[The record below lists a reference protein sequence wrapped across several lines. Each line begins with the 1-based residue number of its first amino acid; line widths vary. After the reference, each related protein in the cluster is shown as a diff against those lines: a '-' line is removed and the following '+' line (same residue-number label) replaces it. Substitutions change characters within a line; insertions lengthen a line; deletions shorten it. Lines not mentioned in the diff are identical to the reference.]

1 MKSSNEYLESIYRKK
16 ELVIMKKEKERKRTR
31 RVVLTL
37 APVVLCGAILAII
50 LPGMLKKG
58 DLGVV
63 YAKDMMNGIVAQKIA
78 AIDGIVPD
86 DLFRKAY
93 VNFTLKLFNQTVD
106 NEENVLVSPLSI
118 YIALAMTANGAD
130 GETRK
135 EMEEVLGVDINSLN
149 KYLLNYTDKLTAEP
163 VEEEVIPSRYERYG
177 VYLPGRVK
185 LANSIWL
192 RDDKLL
198 TVKEDFLQINADY
211 YGVAAYKAAFDKKTV
226 DDINNW
232 VKENTDGMIEN
243 VVEKLNKDEML
254 HLINAMIF
262 EAGWEQPYQSHQV
275 KSGTFTNAQGVE
287 EAVTYLTDVQYT
299 CIKDENVLGF
309 VRPYQGDYDFVA
321 LLPNEGVS
329 ITDYVKTL
337 TVDKWIELMEQEYP
351 AIVPNR
357 IPKFE
362 YEYSEELSEELEG
375 MGINAAFDANAADFS
390 GMGSYDGMNLCI
402 GTVTHKTYIVL
413 NEYGT
418 KAGAVTDIGMLAGSP
433 NLERI
438 EIILDRPF
446 VYAIIDRNTKL
457 PLFVGTVMSV
467 E

>member
-16 ELVIMKKEKERKRTR
+16 ELAVMKKEKGRKRVR
-31 RVVLTL
+31 RMVLTL
-37 APVVLCGAILAII
+37 APVALCGIILSLV

-58 DLGVV
+58 DSGVV
-63 YAKDMMNGIVAQKIA
+63 HAKDMMNGIVAQKIA
-78 AIDGIVPD
+78 AVDGMEPD
-86 DLFRKAY
+86 DVFKKAY
-93 VNFTLKLFNQTVD
+93 VNFALQLFNQTVD
-106 NEENVLVSPLSI
+106 ENENVLVSPLSV

-130 GETRK
+130 GETRA
-135 EMEEVLGVDINSLN
+135 EMEEVVGADIESLN
-149 KYLLNYTDKLTAEP
+149 KYLLNYADKLTAEP
-163 VEEEVIPSRYERYG
+163 VEEETIPYMYERFG

-192 RDDKLL
+192 RDDERL
-198 TVKEDFLQINADY
+198 TVDEDFLQTNADY
-211 YGVAAYKAAFDKKTV
+211 YGAAAYKAAFDDKTV

-232 VKENTDGMIEN
+232 VKENTDGMIDK
-243 VVEKLNKDEML
+243 VVEKLDKDEML

-262 EAGWEQPYQSHQV
+262 EAGWEEPYQSHQV

-287 EAVTYLTDVQYT
+287 EVATYLTDTQYR

-309 VRPYQGDYDFVA
+309 KRAYQGDYAFVA
-321 LLPNEGVS
+321 LLPNEGISV
-329 ITDYVKTL
+329 TDYVKTL
-337 TVDKWIELMEQEYP
+337 TADKWMELMEQEYS
-351 AIVPNR
+351 AIVPNK

-362 YEYSEELSEELEG
+362 YEYSEELSEELES

-390 GMGSYDGMNLCI
+390 KMGSYDGMNLCI
-402 GTVTHKTYIVL
+402 GTVTHKTYIIL

-418 KAGAVTDIGMLAGSP
+418 KAGAVTDIGMLTGMP
-433 NLERI
+433 NLEWI
-438 EIILDRPF
+438 EIDLDRPF
-446 VYAIIDRNTKL
+446 VYAIIDTNTNL